1 MTGRPWPEP
10 ESCCTAAL
18 VPTSTSCGTRV
29 AEACRGTF
37 SAGRGSVGR
46 AGPIVVHCGNPAAS
60 GPPPDTATRCRTVW
74 AAGRDHGAVQPPD
87 HRSGHTVRSGGLL
100 TELYV

>member
-18 VPTSTSCGTRV
+18 VPPLTSCGTRV

-37 SAGRGSVGR
+37 SAGRRFLGR
-46 AGPIVVHCGNPAAS
+46 AGPIVVRCGNPAAS
-60 GPPPDTATRCRTVW
+60 GPPPDTATRCRT
-74 AAGRDHGAVQPPD
+74 ARAGDLDHAAVQRLD
-87 HRSGHTVRSGGLL
+87 HRSGHTVQSGGLPVL
-100 TELYV
+100 